1 MSGNLF
7 QAFKKVSPDHP
18 LQVGEVTAVDVDGD
32 LATVTLPGGGVLQAR
47 GAATLGA
54 QVFVRDGVIEG
65 EAPALPLVVIEI

>member
-7 QAFKKVSPDHP
+7 QAFKKVFPDHP
-18 LQVGEVTAVDVDGD
+18 LQVGEVTAVDGD

>member
-7 QAFKKVSPDHP
+7 QAFKKVFPDQP
-18 LQVGEVTAVDVDGD
+18 LQVGEVTAVDGD